1 MAIKIVI
8 FEDNDQLREML
19 FQMINISE
27 GLSCTGAYANAM
39 DLDYKIRRSQP
50 DVVLMDIDMP
60 GTNGVEAV
68 RIIKEKYPQIRILMQ
83 TIFED
88 NDKVFDSIC
97 AGADGYLLKSS
108 LTDYLIPAIKELND
122 GGAPMSPSVAKKVLH
137 RFQEQNPYIQK
148 DDHKLSDRE
157 KEVLTCL
164 MKGMSYK
171 MIADACSI
179 SVDTVKFHIKKIYGK
194 LHVNSKSEA
203 IIKAMR
209 NKLL

>member
-1 MAIKIVI
+1 MNIKVVI

-39 DLDYKIRRSQP
+39 DLDFKIRRSQP
-50 DVVLMDIDMP
+50 DIVLMDIDLP
-60 GTNGVEAV
+60 GINGVDAV
-68 RIIKEKYPQIRILMQ
+68 KIIKENYPQVKILMQ
-83 TIFED
+83 TVIED

-97 AGADGYLLKSS
+97 AGADGYLLKNS
-108 LTDYLIPAIKELND
+108 LSDYLITAIKELND
-122 GGAPMSPSVAKKVLH
+122 GGAPMSPSIAKKVFN
-137 RFQEQNPYIQK
+137 RFKEQNPYIQK
-148 DDHKLSDRE
+148 DDYKLSDRE

-171 MIADACSI
+171 MIASACCISI
-179 SVDTVKFHIKKIYGK
+179 DTVKFHIKKIYEK

-203 IIKAMR
+203 VIKAIK

>member
-1 MAIKIVI
+1 MAIKVVI

-27 GLSCTGAYANAM
+27 GFSCTGAYANAM
-39 DLDYKIRRSQP
+39 DLEFKMRRSQP
-50 DVVLMDIDMP
+50 DIVLMDIDMP
-60 GTNGVEAV
+60 GINGVEAV
-68 RIIKEKYPQIRILMQ
+68 KIIKEKFSQVQIIMQ
-83 TIFED
+83 TIFDD

-97 AGADGYLLKSS
+97 AGANGYLLKSS
-108 LTDYLIPAIKELND
+108 LTDYLIPAIKELNN
-122 GGAPMSPSVAKKVLH
+122 GGAPMSPSIAKKVLN
-137 RFQEQNPYIQK
+137 RFQEQNPYIK
-148 DDHKLSDRE
+148 NDDYKLSSRE

-171 MIADACSI
+171 MIAAACHISI
-179 SVDTVKFHIKKIYGK
+179 DTVKFHIKKIYDK

-203 IIKAMR
+203 VIKAMR